1 MDQFP
6 IGCWNY
12 FPVENAYQGMVRDWH
27 DLGLNN
33 PLTPSFDE
41 GADKDRMIRL
51 LDECAEYGMK
61 VFVWDERCALL
72 PGRFRQMGGEM
83 GYRAAFQ
90 RALDDF
96 GSHPAVKG
104 FYVGDE
110 PDAPD
115 AADYFAA
122 ARIQR
127 EMAPDLTPY
136 LNLLPW
142 FDWIGERI
150 GAEAYAPYLDRAV
163 KEANL
168 KLLAYDCYTQMW
180 PGDKGWDVYFNNLRE
195 HMLAGQ
201 RGKVPF
207 CSTILCTGHYD
218 YACPNQNDFRWQIST
233 AVAMGAKGLSYFYV
247 NGMEP
252 HDNYRQYPINCF
264 HERTQTFEWM
274 SYENRLFQQRFGD
287 ILLSLTPVKQAFTQ
301 KAYGGLELFRPD
313 EKLIS
318 AYGSEKVNLL
328 IGRFADESGRAYWA
342 VVNLDRTANTEANL
356 RFARGMDLERRMFNR
371 NFERADNRMDA
382 VAARTEDGASIRMWL
397 APGQMELL
405 REVR

>member
-41 GADKDRMIRL
+41 GAHKDRMIRL

-122 ARIQR
+122 ARVQR

-136 LNLLPW
+136 LNLLP
-142 FDWIGERI
+142 
-150 GAEAYAPYLDRAV
+150 
-163 KEANL
+163 
-168 KLLAYDCYTQMW
+168 
-180 PGDKGWDVYFNNLRE
+180 
-195 HMLAGQ
+195 
-201 RGKVPF
+201 
-207 CSTILCTGHYD
+207 
-218 YACPNQNDFRWQIST
+218 
-233 AVAMGAKGLSYFYV
+233 
-247 NGMEP
+247 
-252 HDNYRQYPINCF
+252 
-264 HERTQTFEWM
+264 
-274 SYENRLFQQRFGD
+274 
-287 ILLSLTPVKQAFTQ
+287 
-301 KAYGGLELFRPD
+301 
-313 EKLIS
+313 
-318 AYGSEKVNLL
+318 
-328 IGRFADESGRAYWA
+328 
-342 VVNLDRTANTEANL
+342 
-356 RFARGMDLERRMFNR
+356 
-371 NFERADNRMDA
+371 
-382 VAARTEDGASIRMWL
+382 
-397 APGQMELL
+397 
-405 REVR
+405 